1 MRVDGSVLSQET
13 GLQAGGQ
20 LRAVDA
26 ALMVFVFA
34 AGLYLDRNL
43 ELPVQAAGSV
53 LVWAVMLRFLHRA
66 RGDLRIIILGCLAW
80 SSFGEVFG
88 SLIWGLY
95 KYRLYNVPMFVPP
108 GHVLMLLLAL
118 YVAERLRGIVLVI
131 APVVALVYVAYALHA
146 GIDTLSI
153 ALAPAFIITLIVA
166 RKRNVYA
173 ATFLL
178 AIALELY
185 GTWLGNWRWEPT
197 APWLGVSSA
206 NPPVCI
212 GAVYCLR
219 DALAGYTLG
228 WVLRWRQRARSHRIP
243 EQPPRFSAHAA

>member
-1 MRVDGSVLSQET
+1 M
-13 GLQAGGQ
+13 
-20 LRAVDA
+20 
-26 ALMVFVFA
+26 
-34 AGLYLDRNL
+34 
-43 ELPVQAAGSV
+43 
-53 LVWAVMLRFLHRA
+53 
-66 RGDLRIIILGCLAW
+66 
-80 SSFGEVFG
+80 
-88 SLIWGLY
+88 
-95 KYRLYNVPMFVPP
+95 
-108 GHVLMLLLAL
+108 
-118 YVAERLRGIVLVI
+118 
-131 APVVALVYVAYALHA
+131 AYALHA

-153 ALAPAFIITLIVA
+153 ALAPAFVITLIVA

-228 WVLRWRQRARSHRIP
+228 GCCAGASERGATESPSSRLGSRRARPNPAGIRDIAT
-243 EQPPRFSAHAA
+243 R